1 MNWNEFMFG
10 KRNKKDQY
18 YEEKYEDKYE
28 DEYEESEE

>member
-10 KRNKKDQY
+10 KRNKNDQY

-28 DEYEESEE
+28 DEYEECEE